1 MKWRKG
7 ITIGII
13 SLVVPI
19 VVLDVMGGMVLS
31 HDVSWYYRWGVGLG
45 ATASLL
51 LYVIITE
58 RVKK

>member
-19 VVLDVMGGMVLS
+19 VVLDVIGS
-31 HDVSWYYRWGVGLG
+31 HFLTRDEGWFFRWGVGLG

-51 LYVIITE
+51 LYVTLN
-58 RVKK
+58 RMVKK

>member
-31 HDVSWYYRWGVGLG
+31 HDVSWYYRWGVGLEQQ
-45 ATASLL
+45 LL
-51 LYVIITE
+51 SYSML
-58 RVKK
+58 